1 MPIITRRT
9 MYLMLLLALTFGA
22 AGEIERFAR
31 PGTSG
36 LDLVWWPRFPLVM
49 GWVHDDEASWRISSN
64 VLLPRGQT
72 FAQSP
77 VVIYGTAVYKPNGSA
92 KSLSEFIAADQEGF
106 KQRSPDAQIAKLP
119 PERDGDGNSLATFS
133 FTPKAAGDWEV
144 VAYGEEG
151 EYFLVFVVSARND
164 TELHKAMPVFRSV
177 IAGYHAAAQS
187 DAS

>member
-1 MPIITRRT
+1 MTTITRRT

-36 LDLVWWPRFPLVM
+36 LDFVWWPRFPLVM

-77 VVIYGTAVYKPNGSA
+77 VMIYGSAIYKPNGSS
-92 KSLSEFIAADQEGF
+92 KTLPEFIAADQEGF
-106 KQRSPDAQIAKLP
+106 KQRSPEAQIAKLTA
-119 PERDGDGNSLATFS
+119 ERDGDGNSLPTFS
-133 FTPKAAGDWEV
+133 FTPKAEGDWEV

-151 EYFLVFVVSARND
+151 DYFLVFVVSARNE
-164 TELHKAMPVFRSV
+164 TELRKAMPVFRAV
-177 IAGYHAAAQS
+177 IAGHHAAAQS
-187 DAS
+187 NAG